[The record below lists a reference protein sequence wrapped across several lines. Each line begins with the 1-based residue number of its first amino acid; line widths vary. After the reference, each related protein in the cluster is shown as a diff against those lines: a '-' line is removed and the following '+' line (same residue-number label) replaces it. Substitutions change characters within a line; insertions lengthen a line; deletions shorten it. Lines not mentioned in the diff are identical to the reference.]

1 MNFIISI
8 IMFALLSL
16 GSFTASTHTTP
27 GGNWNYFYLGCSVVL
42 GLVSIIMLIVMVF
55 RQMEFQKEARELVN
69 EIRSNKD
76 YIIKVKE
83 QLSCYKTELQDALT
97 KVYPNYEKE
106 IFKEM
111 NPSDSENLSAIL
123 VKYPELKFNSV
134 LKDYTDTV
142 KTYLNRINEIQTG
155 IIRDRRMLQDITANN
170 WKLIGTNVPQDVM
183 VD

>member
-1 MNFIISI
+1 M
-8 IMFALLSL
+8 
-16 GSFTASTHTTP
+16 
-27 GGNWNYFYLGCSVVL
+27 
-42 GLVSIIMLIVMVF
+42 
-55 RQMEFQKEARELVN
+55 
-69 EIRSNKD
+69 
-76 YIIKVKE
+76 
-83 QLSCYKTELQDALT
+83 QDALT

-111 NPSDSENLSAIL
+111 NPSDSENLAAIM

-142 KTYLNRINEIQTG
+142 KTYLNKINDIQMK
-155 IIRDRRMLQDITANN
+155 IIRDRRMLQDATVNN